1 MKNWSLLFLSFLLTN
16 LLTAQADIAERQIGF
31 DATAFITRFLS
42 FNPASSGTSNPEILF
57 LYRKEKDGKHLRYG
71 VGGRFDLTK
80 RKEGSSEI
88 RNLAVRL
95 DFKFGREYH
104 KDISKKWRTYIGWDA
119 LIGAFENNSKSTN
132 TTFGN
137 PGNDSVTSYNRGGNI
152 RVNPLVG
159 IQFFLNKRFSLS
171 TEMAYGL
178 DIQASFNSNARKTF
192 TIETFYAPPIS
203 IVLNYKI

>member
-1 MKNWSLLFLSFLLTN
+1 MKNWSLVFLSFLFTN
-16 LLTAQADIAERQIGF
+16 LLIAQADIPERQIGF

-71 VGGRFDLTK
+71 VGGRFDFTK
-80 RKEGSSEI
+80 RKEGSTQVKS
-88 RNLAVRL
+88 LTVRL

-119 LIGAFENNSKSTN
+119 LIGAFENNSKSSN
-132 TTFGN
+132 SGSN
-137 PGNDSVTSYNRGGNI
+137 PVTSYNRGGNI
-152 RVNPLVG
+152 RINPLVG
-159 IQFFLNKRFSLS
+159 IQFFLNERFSLS

-178 DIQASFNSNARKTF
+178 DLQARFNSNSRKTYS
-192 TIETFYAPPIS
+192 IETFYAPPIS
-203 IVLNYKI
+203 IFLNYKI